1 MQSPKT
7 RAARSRRFWGAKV
20 KKGTQ
25 QFYTGRFLPKSHPFT
40 FLYTT
45 KGTVVA
51 YLRPFQYTPKRQISL
66 GANLGVECTG
76 CAPPPPPRL
85 CGDLRLSNATGIR
98 KNGPLDFNGLDSNHH
113 ALLEV
118 ERGRGEGIPPRC
130 FSCSLFFPLSSQ
142 FERLEHARQRETT
155 VPVSWG
161 FTAQGANCP
170 LL

>member
-1 MQSPKT
+1 MQSPKA

-51 YLRPFQYTPKRQISL
+51 YLRPFQYTPKWQISL

-76 CAPPPPPRL
+76 CAPPPPRPRL

-118 ERGRGEGIPPRC
+118 ERGGGRVYPLAVFPAL
-130 FSCSLFFPLSSQ
+130 FSFRYPHNLNAWNMLDKEKPLFL
-142 FERLEHARQRETT
+142 
-155 VPVSWG
+155 
-161 FTAQGANCP
+161 
-170 LL
+170 

>member
-1 MQSPKT
+1 MQSPKA

-51 YLRPFQYTPKRQISL
+51 YLRPFQYTPKWQISL

-118 ERGRGEGIPPRC
+118 ERGGGGYTP
-130 FSCSLFFPLSSQ
+130 SLFFLLSFLSVI
-142 FERLEHARQRETT
+142 LTIWT
-155 VPVSWG
+155 PG
-161 FTAQGANCP
+161 TC
-170 LL
+170 

>member
-1 MQSPKT
+1 MQSPKA

-51 YLRPFQYTPKRQISL
+51 YLRPFQYTPKWQISL

-76 CAPPPPPRL
+76 CAPPPPPPRL

-118 ERGRGEGIPPRC
+118 ERGRGGGYTP
-130 FSCSLFFPLSSQ
+130 SLFFLLSFLSVI
-142 FERLEHARQRETT
+142 LTIWT
-155 VPVSWG
+155 PG
-161 FTAQGANCP
+161 TC
-170 LL
+170 

>member
-1 MQSPKT
+1 MTDFPGGES
-7 RAARSRRFWGAKV
+7 G
-20 KKGTQ
+20 
-25 QFYTGRFLPKSHPFT
+25 GRVH
-40 FLYTT
+40 
-45 KGTVVA
+45 
-51 YLRPFQYTPKRQISL
+51 
-66 GANLGVECTG
+66 GVRT
-76 CAPPPPPRL
+76 ALPPRL

-155 VPVSWG
+155 VPVS
-161 FTAQGANCP
+161 
-170 LL
+170 